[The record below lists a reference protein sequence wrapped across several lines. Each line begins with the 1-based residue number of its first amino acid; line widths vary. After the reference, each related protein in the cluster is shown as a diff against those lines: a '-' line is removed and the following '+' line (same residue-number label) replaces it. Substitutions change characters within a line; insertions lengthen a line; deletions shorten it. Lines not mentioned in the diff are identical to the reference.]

1 MVHVVRR
8 TSSYYFVATVVCCG
22 VYIFLV
28 ICGHWCVVGWGI
40 HPQVICSHVCKSPKL
55 PMHKPHW
62 PRQSQHLGQGQGI
75 PVYAVT
81 QDRLLKAYLC
91 AWNHPVFQIF
101 KKECTKQLPSIPDQ
115 KNAPEFSYQTIKSKV
130 LVMHLQKKSWLC
142 ICKIFFLV
150 MCLQLKKLKI
160 IWLFCRFSS

>member
-1 MVHVVRR
+1 
-8 TSSYYFVATVVCCG
+8 
-22 VYIFLV
+22 
-28 ICGHWCVVGWGI
+28 
-40 HPQVICSHVCKSPKL
+40 
-55 PMHKPHW
+55 MHKPHW
-62 PRQSQHLGQGQGI
+62 PRQSRHLGQGQGI

-150 MCLQLKKLKI
+150 MCLQLKKLSG
-160 IWLFCRFSS
+160 FSADFPLNTFTFNSDSVTRSKTKCQ